1 MLIFKSCIDI
11 IIADIVLK
19 GEAAMNKVNKNN
31 LILAISACLIV
42 FSIILVSVASIVE
55 HKKEEKNDITTPSQA
70 VTTGDK
76 APETNA
82 HTNPLSTTAAPVT
95 TPQATGAYKTGTYK
109 IATKDDPL
117 SLREYPDEGRVG
129 EIPKGETVEVLVVYE
144 EWGYVLYEGQ
154 NGWISLTL
162 AELVSA
168 KDVATTN
175 KPGKYIINTQEDPL
189 SIRTQITDGE
199 RSAEIPKGET
209 VDILAVCKG
218 DEGEY
223 GLVEYDGTF
232 GWLPFKFLKAA

>member
-1 MLIFKSCIDI
+1 MLIFEKCIDI
-11 IIADIVLK
+11 ITVDILK
-19 GEAAMNKVNKNN
+19 GEFVMNKVNKNN

-55 HKKEEKNDITTPSQA
+55 HKQEEKLETTPPSQT
-70 VTTGDK
+70 VTKENKT
-76 APETNA
+76 PETNA
-82 HTNPLSTTAAPVT
+82 QTNSASTTAAPVT

-144 EWGYVLYEGQ
+144 DWGYVLYEGQ

-162 AELVSA
+162 ADLVSA
-168 KDVATTN
+168 TDVVTTN
-175 KPGKYIINTQEDPL
+175 KPGKYTINTQEDPL

-209 VDILAVCKG
+209 VDILAVCEG

-232 GWLPFKFLKAA
+232 GWLPFKYLKAA

>member
-1 MLIFKSCIDI
+1 
-11 IIADIVLK
+11 
-19 GEAAMNKVNKNN
+19 MNKVNKNN

-55 HKKEEKNDITTPSQA
+55 HKKEEKTDITTPSQA
-70 VTTGDK
+70 VTTDDK

-82 HTNPLSTTAAPVT
+82 QTNPVSTTAAPVT

>member
-1 MLIFKSCIDI
+1 
-11 IIADIVLK
+11 
-19 GEAAMNKVNKNN
+19 MNKINKNN

-42 FSIILVSVASIVE
+42 FSILLVSVASIVE
-55 HKKEEKNDITTPSQA
+55 HKKEKKPETAPPSQTVA
-70 VTTGDK
+70 TDDK

-82 HTNPLSTTAAPVT
+82 PTNPVSTTAAPVT
-95 TPQATGAYKTGTYK
+95 TPQANSDYVTGKYK
-109 IATKDDPL
+109 IATQDDPL

-129 EIPKGETVEVLVVYE
+129 EIPKGETVEVLAVYE

-162 AELVSA
+162 ADLVSA
-168 KDVATTN
+168 TDVMTTN

-209 VDILAVCKG
+209 VDILAVCEG

-232 GWLPFKFLKAA
+232 GWLPFKYLKAA